1 MNEILNGFI
10 FLCEKGQKI
19 VKTSEKSYKLS
30 PNTEVS
36 DLSIGS
42 YVKFTLEKRIFS
54 DKTEIFAQIHDSS
67 DKKWDKI
74 YHKFLNS
81 ENKSTLSEYQTFLK
95 RNYNFPE
102 EKIKI

>member
-1 MNEILNGFI
+1 MNEILTGII
-10 FLCEKGQKI
+10 FLCENGQKI
-19 VKTSEKSYKLS
+19 IKTSKDNYKIS

-42 YVKFTLEKRIFS
+42 HVKFTLEKRIFS
-54 DKTEIFAQIHDSS
+54 DKTEIFAQIRDLS
-67 DKKWDKI
+67 DEKWDKI

-81 ENKSTLSEYQTFLK
+81 QNKSTLSEYQTFLK
-95 RNYNFPE
+95 DNYNFPE